1 MTTEWAVKDIDKR
14 AEAGLV
20 GTFHRFG
27 PHGVAYEVIALED
40 AEHVRIRVVETGETI
55 RYRIAEVRQDPK
67 A

>member
-1 MTTEWAVKDIDKR
+1 MTTESAVQDKDTRMDD
-14 AEAGLV
+14 LV
-20 GTFHRFG
+20 GTFHTFG
-27 PHGVAYEVIALED
+27 PYGVAYEVVAVED